1 VRYVRRVVETCGEC
15 RPEWRIFKELSNVF
29 GCADHFRYE
38 EPREI
43 TEEIVRIVPAYRQI
57 DVASVYAGADDW
69 PEKRMLFRRFMPEH
83 FEGVEDIRS
92 DKYPLILTSF
102 RSMHHFLTGEMT
114 NKSKRLMSFDE
125 GPYCYVSALDAE
137 RLCISDGDTVEV
149 SSSVGSLVCEARV
162 DENIPKGRVGMH
174 FHFEELLVNK
184 LFPTQFD
191 EKTFT
196 PNYKMVAVNVR
207 RPS

>member
-1 VRYVRRVVETCGEC
+1 
-15 RPEWRIFKELSNVF
+15 
-29 GCADHFRYE
+29 
-38 EPREI
+38 
-43 TEEIVRIVPAYRQI
+43 
-57 DVASVYAGADDW
+57 
-69 PEKRMLFRRFMPEH
+69 MPEH

-102 RSMHHFLTGEMT
+102 RSQHHFLTGEMT
-114 NKSKRLMSFDE
+114 NRSKTLMSFKE
-125 GPYCYVSALDAE
+125 GPFCYLSAMDAE
-137 RLCISDGDTVEV
+137 RLGISNGDIVAV
-149 SSSVGSLVCEARV
+149 SSSVGSINCGAQI

-196 PNYKMVAVNVR
+196 PNYKMTAVGVR
-207 RPS
+207 RLPS